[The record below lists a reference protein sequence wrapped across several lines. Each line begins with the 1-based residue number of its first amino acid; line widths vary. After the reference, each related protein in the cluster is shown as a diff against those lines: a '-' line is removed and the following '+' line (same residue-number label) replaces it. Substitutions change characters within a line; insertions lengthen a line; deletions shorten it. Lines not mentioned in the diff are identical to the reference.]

1 MVVKQVVQLLYSM
14 AAVVSIIS
22 GRGLNI
28 DVHCRNQINSGKLVV
43 YLAVVLIWQFDK
55 SCK

>member
-1 MVVKQVVQLLYSM
+1 M

-28 DVHCRNQINSGKLVV
+28 DVHCRNQVNSGKLVV